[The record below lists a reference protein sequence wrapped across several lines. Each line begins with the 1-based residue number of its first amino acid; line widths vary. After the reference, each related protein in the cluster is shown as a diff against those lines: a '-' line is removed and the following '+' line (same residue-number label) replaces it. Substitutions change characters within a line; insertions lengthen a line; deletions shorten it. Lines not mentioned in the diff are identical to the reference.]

1 LRRSTILFLIFAAI
15 LAAACVR
22 LGFWQLSR
30 LDARRASN
38 ATIES
43 RGTMPVAPVSA
54 VAGDSTTLRFRRV
67 IVSGVPDYEREIL
80 LTHRGNAGAPGLDII
95 TPVRVAGLDSVV
107 LVNRGWIYSPDGMT
121 ADVSRW
127 RERDSTFVGYIDSF
141 EPSMATDSVRGRA
154 IRKMDYAAIARTLP
168 YPVRGF
174 YVVAL
179 GDSVRTTDSVAAGRM
194 LRLRPPKLGEGN
206 HLSYA
211 FQWFGFATI
220 ALVGAGIVAARSMQ
234 RRPS

>member
-1 LRRSTILFLIFAAI
+1 M

-30 LDARRASN
+30 LELRRASN

-43 RGTMPVAPVSA
+43 RGTLPVAPVTA
-54 VAGDSTTLRFRRV
+54 VTGDTSTLRFRRV
-67 IVSGVPDYEREIL
+67 MVTGAPDYDREII
-80 LTHRGNAGAPGLDII
+80 LTHRGNNGAPGLDII
-95 TPVRVAGLDSVV
+95 TPVRVAGQDSAV

-121 ADVSRW
+121 ADLTRW
-127 RERDSTFVGYIDSF
+127 RERDSTFVGYVDSF
-141 EPSMATDSVRGRA
+141 EPPAGADSVRGRA
-154 IRKMDYAAIARTLP
+154 TRRMEYAAIARTLP

-179 GDSVRTTDSVAAGRM
+179 GDSVRTTDSLAAGRI
-194 LRLRPPKLGEGN
+194 LRLQPPKLGEGN

-211 FQWFGFATI
+211 FQWFGFAAI
-220 ALVGAGIVAARSMQ
+220 AVIGAGIVAARSMHKL
-234 RRPS
+234 SS